1 MQRRDVRG
9 SASGSLAPLT
19 RKLGAA
25 VHARPVEGPLGPL
38 LVLRRKV
45 DAQVVITSVVKMV
58 PVTVGGDARG
68 QVRGRWRGGPAVGDG
83 SGGERLRVWGA
94 GASDVE
100 LEREELPLQQLAFV
114 TRETLGLRL
123 VAQVPDA
130 VRQDAHL
137 LCVWTVIDRTS
148 LDFVLFHLP

>member
-1 MQRRDVRG
+1 MRRRDVRG

-45 DAQVVITSVVKMV
+45 DAQVVITNVVKMV

-68 QVRGRWRGGPAVGDG
+68 QVRGRWRGG
-83 SGGERLRVWGA
+83 RR
-94 GASDVE
+94 
-100 LEREELPLQQLAFV
+100 
-114 TRETLGLRL
+114 
-123 VAQVPDA
+123 
-130 VRQDAHL
+130 
-137 LCVWTVIDRTS
+137 
-148 LDFVLFHLP
+148 